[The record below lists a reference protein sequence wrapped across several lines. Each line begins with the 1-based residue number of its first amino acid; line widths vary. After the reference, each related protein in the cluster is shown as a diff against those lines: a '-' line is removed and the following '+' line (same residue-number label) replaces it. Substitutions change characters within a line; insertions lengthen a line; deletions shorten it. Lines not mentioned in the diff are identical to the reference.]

1 MSLSPQEI
9 ERRMAAFIE
18 TCRKRGVKI
27 THQRMEVFRE
37 VASTE
42 EHPDVETIH
51 RRVRKRLPTVS
62 LDTVY
67 RAVAF
72 LEKLNLISR
81 VHGVSERL
89 RFDGNMQPHHHFV
102 CSQCGLVRDFYS
114 AEADRLEIPAEIQ
127 SWGRVDSIHVSLDGI
142 CSKCAAAQSGR
153 KPGQNR

>member
-1 MSLSPQEI
+1 MNLSPQEI
-9 ERRMAAFIE
+9 DRRMSAFIDA
-18 TCRKRGVKI
+18 CRKEGVKV

-51 RRVRKRLPTVS
+51 RRVRKRVPTIS

-81 VHGVSERL
+81 VHVGSERS
-89 RFDGNMQPHHHFV
+89 RFDGNTQPHHHFV
-102 CSQCGLVRDFYS
+102 CSRCGLIRDFYS
-114 AEADRLEIPAEIQ
+114 AEADQP
-127 SWGRVDSIHVSLDGI
+127 SDSG
-142 CSKCAAAQSGR
+142 
-153 KPGQNR
+153 

>member
-9 ERRMAAFIE
+9 DSRMAVFIE
-18 TCRKRGVKI
+18 TCRKRGVKV

-37 VASTE
+37 VASTD

-51 RRVRKRLPTVS
+51 SRVRKRLPTVS

-67 RAVAF
+67 RAVTF

-81 VHGVSERL
+81 VHGVSDRS

-114 AEADRLEIPAEIQ
+114 TEADRLDIPAEVR
-127 SWGRVDSIHVSLDGI
+127 SWGRVDSIHVSVDGI
-142 CSKCAAAQSGR
+142 CSKCSEAKPKRNAGR
-153 KPGQNR
+153 NG